1 MERVTYYLSPP
12 WALDKSL
19 NQLYCMKRKPTG
31 VRLAELEFEKGAK
44 GSVPADWTEKR
55 SDYYVCAEFT
65 VVERIEQGRV
75 YPSGPFRVVSVEE
88 NFITLEDRCRIRFS
102 HPKWIQI
109 SQHGRS
115 LYRSTARSLWSD
127 TCACNSWTEESNLPI
142 ECLCATVYNRYCR
155 VCSRRGS
162 KCDRRTFASVT
173 RYSET
178 AMNATVGLQRPK
190 NLKQEAHQMKR
201 VKPVPDLEAKPTSKK
216 TRKSRRGV
224 SKQMEISL
232 TIRYAGHDVPLEVF
246 KKLKVFLEKEAS
258 MAVAALERGDS
269 QLQFHIQAVV
279 SVNTSSVNAF
289 KTDVAAMLGWNV
301 RCPPGASICAK
312 SVKNNGLHTFTGLV
326 GYCLKDEHEAHFV
339 KYVKNVSEEQQ
350 EQGRKIHVIYG
361 SSVYKNRVEITPNN
375 ILGRVLQFRKYRAR
389 HPLTLSF
396 CSCLKQMMNCGQYM
410 AGMKWLQGQPMSL
423 VRAETVWKIAVNPS
437 MVDIEDV
444 EEVFFD
450 TWKRDRYF
458 DDGKKPN
465 QRTAASDT
473 DEGGGEHKGEPNKAE
488 DQCSSCE
495 LFKIDRTGERMS
507 QLKIDS
513 TGERMRMDIETMLS
527 FAKQNNS
534 STPPMPTDSEAA
546 RARNGRVEPVNK
558 LMKPAYRSVEKIPPE
573 YISLVG

>member
-1 MERVTYYLSPP
+1 
-12 WALDKSL
+12 
-19 NQLYCMKRKPTG
+19 MKRKPTG

-55 SDYYVCAEFT
+55 SDYYVCAEFA

-127 TCACNSWTEESNLPI
+127 TCACNSWTEESNLSI

-162 KCDRRTFASVT
+162 KCDRR
-173 RYSET
+173 
-178 AMNATVGLQRPK
+178 
-190 NLKQEAHQMKR
+190 
-201 VKPVPDLEAKPTSKK
+201 LEAAQLDVQKQAEREQKEAEREQDEKLFEALSQNICLCHEVFGDSNECYCGFTKAEESEARSAPDETRKAGTGPRSKTYRKKK

-232 TIRYAGHDVPLEVF
+232 TIGYAGHDVPLEVF
-246 KKLKVFLEKEAS
+246 EKLKVFLEKEAS

-269 QLQFHIQAVV
+269 QLQLHIQAVV

-312 SVKNNGLHTFTGLV
+312 SVKNNGLHTFR
-326 GYCLKDEHEAHFV
+326 E
-339 KYVKNVSEEQQ
+339 
-350 EQGRKIHVIYG
+350 
-361 SSVYKNRVEITPNN
+361 
-375 ILGRVLQFRKYRAR
+375 
-389 HPLTLSF
+389 
-396 CSCLKQMMNCGQYM
+396 MMNCGQYM

-458 DDGKKPN
+458 DVGKKPN

-513 TGERMRMDIETMLS
+513 TDERMRMDIETMLS

>member
-1 MERVTYYLSPP
+1 
-12 WALDKSL
+12 
-19 NQLYCMKRKPTG
+19 
-31 VRLAELEFEKGAK
+31 
-44 GSVPADWTEKR
+44 
-55 SDYYVCAEFT
+55 
-65 VVERIEQGRV
+65 
-75 YPSGPFRVVSVEE
+75 
-88 NFITLEDRCRIRFS
+88 
-102 HPKWIQI
+102 
-109 SQHGRS
+109 
-115 LYRSTARSLWSD
+115 
-127 TCACNSWTEESNLPI
+127 
-142 ECLCATVYNRYCR
+142 
-155 VCSRRGS
+155 
-162 KCDRRTFASVT
+162 
-173 RYSET
+173 
-178 AMNATVGLQRPK
+178 MNTTVGLQRPK
-190 NLKQEAHQMKR
+190 NLKQEARQMKR
-201 VKPVPDLEAKPTSKK
+201 VKRVPDLEAKPTAKK

-232 TIRYAGHDVPLEVF
+232 TIGYAGHDVPLEVF
-246 KKLKVFLEKEAS
+246 EKLKVFLEKEAS

-269 QLQFHIQAVV
+269 QLQLHIQAVV

-312 SVKNNGLHTFTGLV
+312 SVKNNGFHTFTGLV

-339 KYVKNVSEEQQ
+339 KYVKN
-350 EQGRKIHVIYG
+350 
-361 SSVYKNRVEITPNN
+361 
-375 ILGRVLQFRKYRAR
+375 
-389 HPLTLSF
+389 
-396 CSCLKQMMNCGQYM
+396 MMNCGQYM